1 MRKLAIKLWGAF
13 KYIKEIGEELM
24 GDKKPC
30 LKSSELNQMETIELY
45 RNIFDTS
52 YNWMVVVD
60 KNGYITMINKPY
72 CNFLGTT
79 QEEAIGKHV
88 TEVIENTRM
97 HIVVKTKEREIGD
110 VQQIKGNQM
119 IADRMPIFKGDELI
133 GAVGTV
139 IFKDIVELD
148 SYVKKVAVMEKELD
162 FYKKELKKALGS
174 KYNFDNIIGN
184 SPAINKAKMLAKK
197 VSASKSSILLM
208 GDSGTGKE
216 LFAHSIH
223 NASPRANYPLIKV
236 NCASIPADL
245 LESELFGYEEGAFTG
260 AKKGGKPGK
269 FELADN
275 STIFLDE
282 IGDMPLEM
290 QVKLL
295 RVIQEKEVERVGGT
309 KSKKLDVRII
319 AATNKNLEE
328 MVQEKT
334 FREDLYYRLNVIKV
348 TIPSLKERKED
359 IEPIANHLMKKLS
372 KEMDRFVT
380 EIDKEA
386 MAHLKGHDWPGNIR
400 ELENTIERAINLV
413 EKEAKITVNHLP
425 YYIREKK
432 GNYSISSGRV
442 GLKDVIAQVEIKEI
456 RNALDICKG
465 NKQKAARELGIS
477 RTSLYEKMEK
487 YGL

>member
-1 MRKLAIKLWGAF
+1 MKEENYYPGCDRKMVEKQI
-13 KYIKEIGEELM
+13 EL
-24 GDKKPC
+24 
-30 LKSSELNQMETIELY
+30 IELY
-45 RNIFDTS
+45 RNIFDNS

-60 KNGYITMINKPY
+60 KYGYITMINKPY

-119 IADRMPIFKGDELI
+119 IADRIPIFKDEELI

-174 KYNFDNIIGN
+174 KYTFENIIGN

-197 VSASKSSILLM
+197 VSSSKSSILLM
-208 GDSGTGKE
+208 GESGTGKE

-223 NASPRANYPLIKV
+223 NLSPRANYPLIKV
-236 NCASIPADL
+236 NCASIPAEL

-269 FELADN
+269 FELADK

-282 IGDMPLEM
+282 IGDMPVEM

-295 RVIQEKEVERVGGT
+295 RVIQEKEVERIGGT

-328 MVQEKT
+328 MVAEKT
-334 FREDLYYRLNVIKV
+334 FREDLYYRLNVIKIN
-348 TIPSLKERKED
+348 IPSLRERRED
-359 IEPIANHLMKKLS
+359 IEPIANYLMKKLA

-380 EIDKEA
+380 EIDVDA
-386 MAHLKGHDWPGNIR
+386 MAHLKSHNWPGNIR

-413 EKEAKITVNHLP
+413 EKGAKITLNHLP

-432 GNYSISSGRV
+432 GNYTSNIGKI
-442 GLKDVIAQVEIKEI
+442 GLKDIVSQVEIKEI

-465 NKQKAARELGIS
+465 NKQQAAKELGIS
-477 RTSLYEKMEK
+477 RTSLYEKIEK